1 MGSWPAPIGIEYRI
15 DLLTCLAL
23 LLVFGSTDSGEVS
36 KTAFYLSKL
45 MSWSIGVII
54 VGVAALITM
63 EAGVYYLHKA
73 WTQS

>member
-1 MGSWPAPIGIEYRI
+1 M
-15 DLLTCLAL
+15 
-23 LLVFGSTDSGEVS
+23 LLVFASTDSDEVS

-45 MSWSIGVII
+45 MSWPIGLII

-73 WTQS
+73 WRQS

>member
-1 MGSWPAPIGIEYRI
+1 M
-15 DLLTCLAL
+15 